1 MNSWTPSPREGWT
14 LTAQPKRYWAHEEKA
29 VKDGRAFRV
38 VISTAGTEEEGARIA
53 KSLLERKLCACVN
66 LVPKVRSFYRWE
78 GAIQDDAEVLL
89 IMKTTKEKLQRLS
102 EHLAEIH
109 SYDVPEV
116 LAVAVD
122 QGRASYLEWL
132 EESCAD

>member
-1 MNSWTPSPREGWT
+1 M
-14 LTAQPKRYWAHEEKA
+14 
-29 VKDGRAFRV
+29 KDGRAFRV

>member
-1 MNSWTPSPREGWT
+1 M
-14 LTAQPKRYWAHEEKA
+14 
-29 VKDGRAFRV
+29 KDGRAFRV

-109 SYDVPEV
+109 SYNVPEV

-132 EESCAD
+132 AESCAD

>member
-1 MNSWTPSPREGWT
+1 M
-14 LTAQPKRYWAHEEKA
+14 
-29 VKDGRAFRV
+29 KDGRAFRV

-53 KSLLERKLCACVN
+53 KSLIERKLCACVN

>member
-1 MNSWTPSPREGWT
+1 M
-14 LTAQPKRYWAHEEKA
+14 
-29 VKDGRAFRV
+29 KDGRAFRV
-38 VISTAGTEEEGARIA
+38 VISTAGTEEEGERIA

-132 EESCAD
+132 AESCAD

>member
-1 MNSWTPSPREGWT
+1 M
-14 LTAQPKRYWAHEEKA
+14 
-29 VKDGRAFRV
+29 KDGREFRV
-38 VISTAGTEEEGARIA
+38 VMSTAGSEDEGARIA

-66 LVPKVRSFYRWE
+66 LIPKVRSFYRWE

-89 IMKTTKEKLQRLS
+89 IMKTTKEKLQALS
-102 EHLAEIH
+102 DHLAEKH

-122 QGRASYLEWL
+122 RGRGSYLEWL
-132 EESCAD
+132 AESCAD

>member
-1 MNSWTPSPREGWT
+1 M
-14 LTAQPKRYWAHEEKA
+14 
-29 VKDGRAFRV
+29 KDGRAFRV

-53 KSLLERKLCACVN
+53 KSLLDRKLCACVN

>member
-1 MNSWTPSPREGWT
+1 M
-14 LTAQPKRYWAHEEKA
+14 
-29 VKDGRAFRV
+29 KDGRAFRV

-132 EESCAD
+132 AESCAD

>member
-1 MNSWTPSPREGWT
+1 M
-14 LTAQPKRYWAHEEKA
+14 
-29 VKDGRAFRV
+29 KDGRAFRV

-132 EESCAD
+132 EKSCAD